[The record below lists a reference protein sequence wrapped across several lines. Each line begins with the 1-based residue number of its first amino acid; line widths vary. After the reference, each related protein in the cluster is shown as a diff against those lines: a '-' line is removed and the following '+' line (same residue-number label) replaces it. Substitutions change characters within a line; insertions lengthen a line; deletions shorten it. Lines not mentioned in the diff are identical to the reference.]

1 MGLPRDR
8 VRHPLAYVP
17 EESPRGRCVENR
29 RDRNI
34 VGRFSHVDRLRS
46 GSALCVRRACLR
58 MRKPAA
64 AFSLRAGNRRAVG
77 VALES
82 SRIREE
88 LPHTDALVHRD
99 ERLFL
104 PARFVRG
111 DCVRRRESSFLHQ
124 TPHEAR
130 ASAGWRSARDRGLR
144 RFRREGRPQ
153 ARRPQDRAPRVAVY
167 RIRQSS
173 MEGQTFRGFAP
184 SAAELDDTLRERH
197 HRRRADPLIP
207 AGIPDGD
214 A

>member
-130 ASAGWRSARDRGLR
+130 ASAGWRSAGNCGFC
-144 RFRREGRPQ
+144 RFNREGR
-153 ARRPQDRAPRVAVY
+153 AEVERPQGGAPRMAVY
-167 RIRQSS
+167 FFRRSG
-173 MEGQTFRGFAP
+173 MEEP
-184 SAAELDDTLRERH
+184 SLRCIERKAAELDDTL
-197 HRRRADPLIP
+197 
-207 AGIPDGD
+207 
-214 A
+214 